1 MPAANRASVILSSI
15 GYRLASGQDV
25 GEDIEACRAAWP
37 LDAGPVAASGL
48 MDLAALEAWF
58 AGRIADARAHAL
70 ASNDLA
76 EYPAMVVL
84 AARCSIA
91 LGDGAAARADLAI
104 LGAQGGQGPALAAD
118 RAFLRGGIAALS
130 GESVESIRAYRD
142 AVAGYRALGL
152 RWDLALCGLGMI
164 ELLPDE
170 PEARLA
176 AEEARDIM
184 VELGA
189 TPFITRV
196 DAALA
201 STGVPAGSPTA

>member
-1 MPAANRASVILSSI
+1 
-15 GYRLASGQDV
+15 
-25 GEDIEACRAAWP
+25 
-37 LDAGPVAASGL
+37 
-48 MDLAALEAWF
+48 
-58 AGRIADARAHAL
+58 
-70 ASNDLA
+70 
-76 EYPAMVVL
+76 
-84 AARCSIA
+84 
-91 LGDGAAARADLAI
+91 
-104 LGAQGGQGPALAAD
+104 
-118 RAFLRGGIAALS
+118 
-130 GESVESIRAYRD
+130 
-142 AVAGYRALGL
+142 
-152 RWDLALCGLGMI
+152 MI